1 MNNETLN
8 QTNNTDIDPNLIN
21 ALELFLDANIVSGSF
36 LQRKLVMGYSRAA
49 KIMDTLESMGYIS
62 EMNENHQR
70 TLLIT
75 KEDYENNIKG
85 NLLNILNDSK
95 NKFPIINF
103 FEESLN
109 KIFIRLRGLNG
120 EIIKLPLKTLS
131 HTLVLGNSDSEKS
144 NLINII
150 AKDMINQYS
159 FDTIR
164 LMLINL
170 KDFEYDLRGCLPN
183 YFFKKN
189 ELYDIN
195 EYFKLLLSIN
205 PISYDS
211 SDTPFVIIIDELA
224 DLISNNELI
233 SNLISLLNNK
243 KYYFIISTQKPNL
256 IPTQILNKIT
266 TKICFPIN
274 TSELPKDLATQVE
287 QFNITK
293 PNEIVFTNNSLTFS
307 MTLKN

>member
-195 EYFKLLLSIN
+195 EYFKLFLSIN